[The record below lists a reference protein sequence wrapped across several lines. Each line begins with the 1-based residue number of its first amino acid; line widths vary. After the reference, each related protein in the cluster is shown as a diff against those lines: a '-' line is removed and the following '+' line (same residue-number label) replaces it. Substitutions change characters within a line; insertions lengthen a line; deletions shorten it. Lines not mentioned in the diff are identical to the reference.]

1 MNAFARPL
9 VFFTLSL
16 ISTLVIAY
24 TISDLPLIATPRAD
38 RLMFGLWLTSI
49 PGLLASLVA
58 ILRARFIHRRFAPPI
73 FVLLLAFFSGVCLF
87 ANDARRTL
95 DSGQLVE
102 LIGEERIEAVIKGQV
117 VSAPIPY
124 QSGWA
129 FDIIATHIDDTALSD
144 TKTSHLRVFYPLT
157 AITDY
162 NPMALL
168 PLPGDHIEGYLRLER
183 FSPADLPGDISMRAF
198 MENRGIAARAN
209 AREALHVKTPTY
221 ITLQHRFQR
230 RLAARRI
237 HLEYQVGLRLPPEQA
252 AVAMG
257 MLTASRGLIT
267 PEFRHP
273 FDLTGT
279 SHLLAISG
287 LHLAVLASIL
297 WLILGQVIN
306 RFPWLLLRFGKK
318 RVCGP
323 IVVLMLIAYVIMIG
337 APVSA
342 QRALLMLTVAILA
355 YTTLRSFCAVHAISL
370 AAILLILTQPTILFE
385 LGFQLSFLATAG
397 IILFM
402 RARPTWMRPP
412 EPGLQKESKR
422 RRFVRSM
429 INFIG
434 ISFAA
439 TLSTWPAIVIISG
452 ELPVAGLWLNL
463 LVVPAFSIAIFP
475 VMAVAAIFLP
485 IIPSIAQPALELATI
500 CIIYMQQGLDIA
512 AYWPGSTI
520 RTGNLSFL
528 SWLLG
533 TLSIIWLI
541 LGGLSRRTIMLATIA
556 ASMAFTSSWIAEHAF
571 TRPSTRVHFIPVGQG
586 DSTFV
591 EFPDGTTMLV
601 DAGGTQMG
609 QDPGLHRVLPYLKSL
624 GIRRIDYV
632 IVSHAHQD
640 HFGGFQALVRPFRP
654 RNFIY
659 DTSEHSP
666 ALIKLAKNMQESG
679 SELVPIDN
687 FTNIPLHDTTLN
699 IIRPGGDLR
708 GSTNDMS
715 LVVSF
720 QFAGASVLLPGDIE
734 ESSETWLLENNLVQ
748 PHTIIKLPH
757 HGSKTSSTQPFVDA
771 LQPRIAIV
779 PVGKHNHFGHPHSK
793 VIQRYAATGAS
804 TFRTDQNGLIVLD
817 ISQEG
822 EITVRTMR

>member
-1 MNAFARPL
+1 MSAFTRPL
-9 VFFTLSL
+9 VFFILSL
-16 ISTLVIAY
+16 ISTLVISY
-24 TISDLPLIATPRAD
+24 SLTDLPLTPSYHSE

-49 PGLLASLVA
+49 PGCLASLTA
-58 ILRARFIHRRFAPPI
+58 ILRARFIDRRYAPPI
-73 FVLLLAFFSGVCLF
+73 FIVLLAFFSGICLF

-95 DSGQLVE
+95 NTGPLAE
-102 LIGEERIEAVIKGQV
+102 LIGENRIEAVVQGQV

-124 QSGWA
+124 ESGWA
-129 FDIIATHIDDTALSD
+129 FEIIATHIDDVVLTD
-144 TKTSHLRVFYPLT
+144 TNSSHLRVFYPLS
-157 AITDY
+157 AIQDY
-162 NPMALL
+162 DPEALL

-183 FSPADLPGDISMRAF
+183 FAPADLPGDISMRTF

-209 AREALHVKTPTY
+209 AREALIVTTPPNIRLLHT
-221 ITLQHRFQR
+221 FQR

-237 HLEYQVGLRLPPEQA
+237 HLEYQIGLRLPPEQA

-257 MLTASRGLIT
+257 MLTASRGLIS
-267 PEFRHP
+267 PEFRQP

-297 WLILGQVIN
+297 WLILGQIIN
-306 RFPWLLLRFGKK
+306 RIPWLLLRFGKK

-323 IVVLMLIAYVIMIG
+323 LVVLMLFAYVIMIG

-342 QRALLMLTVAILA
+342 QRALLMLSVAILA

-370 AAILLILTQPTILFE
+370 AALLLILTQPTILFE

-402 RARPTWMRPP
+402 RARPSWMLPP
-412 EPGLQKESKR
+412 EFGLQEESKTRQLIR
-422 RRFVRSM
+422 RAA
-429 INFIG
+429 NFIG
-434 ISFAA
+434 ISCAA
-439 TLSTWPAIVIISG
+439 TLATWPAIVIISG

-475 VMAVAAIFLP
+475 AMAVAAVFLQ
-485 IIPSIAQPALELATI
+485 ILPSFAQPILELATLA
-500 CIIYMQQGLDIA
+500 IIYMQHGLDIA
-512 AYWPGSTI
+512 AYLPGSTI
-520 RTGNLSFL
+520 RVGDPPFL

-541 LGGLSRRTIMLATIA
+541 LGGLSRRTILLASIA
-556 ASMAFTSSWIAEHAF
+556 ALLACIPWISQQILAQ
-571 TRPSTRVHFIPVGQG
+571 RSTRIHFIPVGQG

-591 EFPDGTTMLV
+591 QFPDGTNLLV

-624 GIRRIDYV
+624 GIRHLDYV
-632 IVSHAHQD
+632 IVSHAHLD
-640 HFGGFQALVRPFRP
+640 HLGGFNALVRPFRP
-654 RNFIY
+654 RHFIY
-659 DTSEHSP
+659 DSGENSP
-666 ALIKLAKNMQESG
+666 SLAKITTQMQQFG
-679 SELVPIDN
+679 SELVPVDN
-687 FTNIPLHDTTLN
+687 FVNIQLNETVLN
-699 IIRPGGDLR
+699 IVRPGGEVR
-708 GSTNDMS
+708 GSTNDTS

-720 QFAGASVLLPGDIE
+720 QVASASVLLPGDIE
-734 ESSETWLLENNLVQ
+734 EASETWLLENKLLQ

-793 VIQRYAATGAS
+793 VLDRYIASGAT
-804 TFRTDQNGLIVLD
+804 TFRTDKNGLIVLD
-817 ISQEG
+817 ITREG
-822 EITVRTMR
+822 EITIRTMR